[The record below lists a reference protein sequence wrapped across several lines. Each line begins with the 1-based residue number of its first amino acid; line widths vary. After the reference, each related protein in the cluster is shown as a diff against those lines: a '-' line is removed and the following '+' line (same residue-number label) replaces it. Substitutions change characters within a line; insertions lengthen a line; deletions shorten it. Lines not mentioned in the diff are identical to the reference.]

1 MVREYLE
8 EFICAKLGLMEDLN
22 RRFSAGDPE
31 AVSEVYRR
39 YGGPVLTVARSI
51 VGNNEMAA
59 DVVQQTFVKA
69 WRAAHRFDSDRDLAP
84 WLYAIA
90 RRTAIDVLR
99 AERQPTRG
107 DHAPE
112 QDAAVTTISF
122 ERTWEIFEVRRAI
135 EDLPEAEREVVRLS
149 HLVGLPHSEIAEK
162 LGIAVGT
169 VKSRSHRAHKRL
181 FAALAHMQETPNQI
195 PGRHVQQGE
204 DPA

>member
-1 MVREYLE
+1 
-8 EFICAKLGLMEDLN
+8 MEDLN
-22 RRFSAGDPE
+22 RRFREGDPE

-69 WRAAHRFDSDRDLAP
+69 WRSSNRFDVDRDLAP

-90 RRTAIDVLR
+90 RRTAIDMLR
-99 AERQPTRG
+99 SEGNPTRG

-112 QDAAVTTISF
+112 QDVAVTTISF

-135 EDLPEAEREVVRLS
+135 DGLPESEREVVRLS
-149 HLVGLPHSEIAEK
+149 HLVGLPHGEIADK

-181 FAALAHMQETPNQI
+181 AAALAHMRELENQTPRSN
-195 PGRHVQQGE
+195 VQRDE
-204 DPA
+204 DPV